1 MRGGRVDHGGRQITL
16 MGNGV
21 LLGAPAAKQGSWE
34 EWRKKHE
41 WKWEEQA
48 SGQGG
53 RVEVTLRVGVWTAW
67 KGVEGL
73 GAGSKKWQFQ
83 FPGTYNT
90 DAKEGTLAS
99 RKGGEKEKRGRR
111 KTRRGRRRMRK
122 GKEKE
127 DKKEKGEKEEK
138 EEEKRY
144 KERHWCVFSV
154 MLPETVQYSAKTNA
168 DINYYILHYYFCNT
182 ADLFIWRTKVTCL
195 GETVLIDFLTD

>member
-1 MRGGRVDHGGRQITL
+1 MMMRGGRVDHGGRQITL

-41 WKWEEQA
+41 WKWEEQV

-53 RVEVTLRVGVWTAW
+53 RVQVTLRVGVWTAW

-90 DAKEGTLAS
+90 DAKEGTLAL
-99 RKGGEKEKRGRR
+99 RKGGEGGEEGEEKDKE
-111 KTRRGRRRMRK
+111 
-122 GKEKE
+122 GKEE
-127 DKKEKGEKEEK
+127 DEERKREEGGGEEI
-138 EEEKRY
+138 
-144 KERHWCVFSV
+144 
-154 MLPETVQYSAKTNA
+154 Q
-168 DINYYILHYYFCNT
+168 
-182 ADLFIWRTKVTCL
+182 
-195 GETVLIDFLTD
+195 GETLVRLLRHVT

>member
-1 MRGGRVDHGGRQITL
+1 MMMRGGRVDHGGRQITL

-41 WKWEEQA
+41 WKWEEQV
-48 SGQGG
+48 SGQGR
-53 RVEVTLRVGVWTAW
+53 RVQVTLRVGVWTAW

-90 DAKEGTLAS
+90 DAKEGTLAL
-99 RKGGEKEKRGRR
+99 RKGGEKGKRGRR

-127 DKKEKGEKEEK
+127 DKKEKGEKEEEK
-138 EEEKRY
+138 EER
-144 KERHWCVFSV
+144 RD
-154 MLPETVQYSAKTNA
+154 TRR
-168 DINYYILHYYFCNT
+168 DIGASSPSCYLRLCNTLLKQMQTLTIIYYIIISAIL
-182 ADLFIWRTKVTCL
+182 
-195 GETVLIDFLTD
+195 LIFLYGGQKSLAWEKQY